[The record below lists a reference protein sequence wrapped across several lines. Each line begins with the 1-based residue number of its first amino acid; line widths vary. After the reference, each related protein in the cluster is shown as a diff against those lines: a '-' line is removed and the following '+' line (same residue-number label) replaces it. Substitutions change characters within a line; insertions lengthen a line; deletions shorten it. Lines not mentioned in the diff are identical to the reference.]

1 MVLLNGRF
9 SKFGFFLTQLCLD
22 TPPWWSMKYWLWCS
36 SIARKTMVE
45 MLYGATW
52 WDILQGWFL
61 SFPMMSRYS
70 TIMTNEIFPLML
82 LNWKKKN
89 GGDALWCCSMGDSP
103 RLVSFLLN
111 CVKILHHN
119 DQWNIAFDAPQLQEK
134 QWWRYSM
141 VLLNGRFSNLGFFL
155 TQLCLDTPHNYQW
168 NISLD
173 ALQLQEN
180 DCWIIKDGL

>member
-9 SKFGFFLTQLCLD
+9 SKVGFFLTQLCLD

-82 LNWKKKN
+82 LNCKKNNGVYDIWCSLMGDSPSLVSLFLNLSRHSTKITNEIFYLMILKCKKKN
-89 GGDALWCCSMGDSP
+89 GGDGQWCSSMGDSP
-103 RLVSFLLN
+103 SLVSFLLN
-111 CVKILHHN
+111 CV
-119 DQWNIAFDAPQLQEK
+119 
-134 QWWRYSM
+134 
-141 VLLNGRFSNLGFFL
+141 
-155 TQLCLDTPHNYQW
+155 
-168 NISLD
+168 
-173 ALQLQEN
+173 
-180 DCWIIKDGL
+180 